1 MGSKLE
7 NNKCCDAVNA
17 SVLKCYGMGTSAVT
31 SKWKLYLSVAGYLE
45 NSPREILRTHIRPT
59 NLFNIGS
66 ENLLLVSYLLRHL
79 SVHIKSGQN
88 PAYIYVACALWVKTD
103 HES

>member
-66 ENLLLVSYLLRHL
+66 ENFKLFIKAFICSHKIWAESGVYLCCVRPM
-79 SVHIKSGQN
+79 S
-88 PAYIYVACALWVKTD
+88 
-103 HES
+103 

>member
-31 SKWKLYLSVAGYLE
+31 SKWKLYLCVAGYLG
-45 NSPREILRTHIRPT
+45 NSPREILWTHIRTT

-66 ENLLLVSYLLRHL
+66 ENFKWFIEVASCSHKIWAESGVYLCCVRPVS
-79 SVHIKSGQN
+79 
-88 PAYIYVACALWVKTD
+88 
-103 HES
+103 